1 MQIGCQQWWV
11 RKGKC
16 QFLPSCGMQG
26 VRNQTSTMVEEG
38 VEPILGIWRCCGVA
52 VQGEEAAIKAIV
64 WGRLS

>member
-1 MQIGCQQWWV
+1 
-11 RKGKC
+11 
-16 QFLPSCGMQG
+16 MQG

-38 VEPILGIWRCCGVA
+38 VELILGIWRCCGVA